1 MGIRAIQARAEE
13 VAKLP
18 EYHRQ
23 FDFVVSRATAY
34 LPQILEW
41 AEPFLSE
48 SGQIILYK
56 LTSPDELTEGR
67 RILKKLGLKLVETQ
81 DYSIGEQERVF
92 LIFERI

>member
-1 MGIRAIQARAEE
+1 

-41 AEPFLSE
+41 AEPFLAKD
-48 SGQIILYK
+48 GQIVLYK
-56 LTSPDELTEGR
+56 LASPDELSEGKQM
-67 RILKKLGLKLVETQ
+67 LKKLGLKLVGIEE
-81 DYSIGEQERVF
+81 YKIAEQERVF